1 MPKLHAKETLMNTQK
16 RFHTRRTAQSV
27 CSVVVGRD
35 WLAAII
41 ADRSD
46 DGARIVC
53 VHPSRL
59 PEQFLL
65 FEHASLPLRHCRIA
79 HRQPCSVGVRFVA

>member
-1 MPKLHAKETLMNTQK
+1 MNTQK

>member
-1 MPKLHAKETLMNTQK
+1 MNTQK

-35 WLAAII
+35 WIYGLI

-46 DGARIVC
+46 HGARIAC
-53 VHPSRL
+53 TDPSRL
-59 PEQFLL
+59 PEHFLL
-65 FEHASLPLRHCRIA
+65 FEHASLPLRHCRVV
-79 HRQPCSVGVRFVA
+79 HRQACSVGVRFVA

>member
-1 MPKLHAKETLMNTQK
+1 MNTQK

-35 WLAAII
+35 WIYGLI

-46 DGARIVC
+46 HGARIIC
-53 VHPSRL
+53 VYPSRL

-65 FEHASLPLRHCRIA
+65 FENASLPLRYCRIA
-79 HRQPCSVGVRFVA
+79 HRQSSSVGVRFVA